1 MEIKHRILQSAE
13 ALFMRNGIKS
23 VSMDDIAQHLAMS
36 KKTLYKWFENK
47 DQIVLAVAEHH
58 LQMEEA
64 ECCRM
69 FEQAENALDELFQ
82 MMTWAKR
89 QFQDVHPG
97 IFYDLKKYYPAAWA
111 VWEKHKN
118 FFILEKISDNLRR
131 GMAEGLYRADLNVE
145 VLSRLHLAEIE
156 LAFNADLFPARQ
168 YNPNTIHFIFLEH
181 FLLGVA
187 TLKGH
192 KLINQYRH
200 VTEEE

>member
-1 MEIKHRILQSAE
+1 METKTRILQSAE

-23 VSMDDIAQHLAMS
+23 VSMDDISTHLAMS

-47 DQIVLAVAEHH
+47 DQIVHAVTEQH
-58 LQMEEA
+58 LKMEEA

-69 FEQAENALDELFQ
+69 FAAAANALDELFQ
-82 MMTWAKR
+82 MMNWAKR

-97 IFYDLKKYYPAAWA
+97 IFYDLRKYYPQAWSL
-111 VWEKHKN
+111 WETHKN
-118 FFILEKISDNLRR
+118 SFILEKISNNLRR
-131 GMAEGLYRADLNVE
+131 GMGEGLYRADLDVA
-145 VLSRLHLAEIE
+145 VLARLHLAEIE
-156 LAFNADLFPARQ
+156 LAFNGDLFPARQ
-168 YNPNTIHFIFLEH
+168 YSPTDVHLIFLEH

-192 KLINQYRH
+192 KLINEYRH